1 MDARTFAIDVFDRW
15 TQLWN
20 LEFHLAADLLAP
32 SLELHY
38 AQGGSELFDTVKT
51 PEQLLHAIRHWHDL
65 KPGIKFEVEGE
76 PCVDA
81 VQSGDSYAGMI
92 ARPYNVCIVNA
103 DNEDVW
109 RSGTD
114 ILKFRDGLI
123 CEVWSVSSGRDGRSF
138 RQGLAFQ
145 PA

>member
-1 MDARTFAIDVFDRW
+1 VDARTFSIGLFDRW

-32 SLELHY
+32 ALKLHY

-51 PEQLLHAIRHWHDL
+51 PEQLLNAIRHWHNL
-65 KPGIKFEVEGE
+65 KPGIRFEAEGE

-81 VQSGDSYAGMI
+81 IGSGDSYSGII

-114 ILKFRDGLI
+114 ILKFRDGLV
-123 CEVWSVSSGRDGRSF
+123 CEVWSVSSGREGRSF
-138 RQGLAFQ
+138 RQDLAYT